1 MANLRLSLLALLPL
15 AGFTACGGS
24 DEPTE
29 TATNTTTEAP
39 DASATPDPAPT
50 EELATE
56 EAPTA
61 ENVNEATLE
70 LLPIDQVPAPY
81 DIPMVKYSWDP
92 MAGDAEVP
100 AELGGPG
107 FTGEGWETNMEFP
120 AIGSAEAVKG
130 GQITMYLPEWPVT
143 LRLQGENYNTT
154 FNYRARDLCQQ
165 GLLTTHPVTL
175 DFIPALA
182 THWWISED
190 KMTYRFRIN
199 PKARWSDGK
208 EVTAN
213 DVVATYDLV
222 MDPGINFPSNA
233 LVFGKLNRPVALSK
247 YIVEV
252 TCKQLN
258 WRNFMYFGASMAI
271 MPAHQ
276 ISIPGGEYLDQ
287 YQNKYHAVTGPYT
300 LDASTMEMNKAIDLV
315 RRDDWWDK
323 DNPAWRGLWNFDR
336 YHFVVVQDLGL
347 ALEKAKAGEL
357 DYYTVPK
364 SQWWVEELTA
374 KKVDAIDR
382 GLIQKRKFYNHEPV
396 GTSGL
401 ALNTTRAPLDDLR
414 VRKALAHL
422 RDRPTMI
429 DKLFF
434 NEYEPLVSYY
444 QNGDGQNMSNKMV
457 EYDPFAAVELL
468 EEAGWTEIGTDGV
481 RSNAKGERL
490 KFKLMYRSVLSEPS
504 LTVYKEDC
512 FQAGIEIEL
521 ELVDS
526 ALHWKSVRERT
537 YDIASMAW
545 GALVFPNPETSY
557 SSKLADPE
565 TQNNNITSFA
575 SPRVDELLDAY
586 DTEFDVAKRSE
597 IIREIDGIIFNDH
610 PYVLDWYNPARRII
624 YWNKFGMPKWG
635 VMRYNGEEDMMYVW
649 WVDPLKAAQLDKAKK
664 DKSLTMETEPVDHR
678 FWTEWKAAR
687 MPK

>member
-1 MANLRLSLLALLPL
+1 MAHLRLSLFALLPL
-15 AGFTACGGS
+15 VGLTACGGS
-24 DEPTE
+24 DEPTTSSGTSGAE
-29 TATNTTTEAP
+29 APAATEPAEATGTEELTEPETEAP
-39 DASATPDPAPT
+39 D
-50 EELATE
+50 EI
-56 EAPTA
+56 
-61 ENVNEATLE
+61 VNEAAMDLT
-70 LLPIDQVPAPY
+70 PIAEMQPPF
-81 DIPMVKYSWDP
+81 DIPMVKYAWDP

-143 LRLQGENYNTT
+143 MRLQGENYNTT

-165 GLLTTHPVTL
+165 GLVQTHPVTL
-175 DFIPALA
+175 EFIPALA

-208 EVTAN
+208 EVTAD
-213 DVVATYDLV
+213 DVVATYDLI

-247 YIVEV
+247 YVVEV

-276 ISIPGGEYLDQ
+276 ISIPGGEYLDL

-300 LDASTMEMNKAIDLV
+300 LDPDSMEMNKSIDLV
-315 RRDDWWDK
+315 RRSDWWDK
-323 DNPAWRGLWNFDR
+323 DNPAWIGLWNFDR

-364 SQWWVEELTA
+364 SQWWAEELVPE
-374 KKVDAIDR
+374 KVDAIKR

-422 RDRPTMI
+422 RDRDTMI

-434 NEYEPLVSYY
+434 NEYESLTSYY
-444 QNGDGQNMSNKMV
+444 QNGDGQNMSNVVV
-457 EYDPFAAVELL
+457 EYDPFTAVELL
-468 EEAGWTEIGTDGV
+468 EQAGWTEIGNDGI
-481 RSNAKGERL
+481 RRNANGERL
-490 KFKLMYRSVLSEPS
+490 SFKLMYRSALSEPS

-512 FQAGIEIEL
+512 LQAGIDIQL
-521 ELVDS
+521 DLVDS

-545 GALVFPNPETSY
+545 GALVFPNPETSF
-557 SSKLADPE
+557 SGKLADPE
-565 TQNNNITSFA
+565 KANNNITSFSNA
-575 SPRVDELLDAY
+575 RVDELLNEY
-586 DTEFDVAKRSE
+586 DTAFDVARRSE
-597 IIREIDGIIFNDH
+597 IIREIDGIIFNEH

-635 VMRYNGEEDMMYVW
+635 VMRFNGEEDMMYVW
-649 WVDPLKAAQLDKAKK
+649 WVDPLKAAQLEKAKQ
-664 DKSLTMETEPVDHR
+664 DSGLTLSTEPIEQR
-678 FWTEWKAAR
+678 FWTDWKAAR
-687 MPK
+687 QR